1 MFRKMIAHAQESGA
15 PPEGAPQG
23 SSISLVY
30 MMVMLFAV
38 MWFFMI
44 RPNQKRDRE
53 RRDMLASLSKG
64 DRVVTSGG
72 MRGTI
77 VGLDDSTVV
86 LKISEDPLTKVE
98 FMRQAISQV
107 TPKDSKD

>member
-1 MFRKMIAHAQESGA
+1 
-15 PPEGAPQG
+15 
-23 SSISLVY
+23 
-30 MMVMLFAV
+30 MMVMLFAI

-98 FMRQAISQV
+98 FLRQAVAQV